1 MDLFIKPFWI
11 AIAFVYLG
19 LAVFHYNLQRFL
31 LPISGKW
38 IAAAESTEDYYAG
51 MALRL
56 INYATDTT
64 KRVLKYSSYAFLI
77 AGVISLL
84 QGLLDIENT
93 VSLSLIFIVIFIFLY
108 VCIIGLTLTGIDLT
122 VRNKINSFL
131 RANRKS

>member
-11 AIAFVYLG
+11 VIAFVYLG

-38 IAAAESTEDYYAG
+38 IAAAESVGDNNAG
-51 MALRL
+51 LALRL

-77 AGVISLL
+77 AGTISLL
-84 QGLLDIENT
+84 QGLLDIENI
-93 VSLSLIFIVIFIFLY
+93 VSLNLIFILIFIFLY
-108 VCIIGLTLTGIDLT
+108 MFIIGLTLTGKDLV
-122 VRNKINSFL
+122 VRNKIKSFL
-131 RANRKS
+131 RAKRK